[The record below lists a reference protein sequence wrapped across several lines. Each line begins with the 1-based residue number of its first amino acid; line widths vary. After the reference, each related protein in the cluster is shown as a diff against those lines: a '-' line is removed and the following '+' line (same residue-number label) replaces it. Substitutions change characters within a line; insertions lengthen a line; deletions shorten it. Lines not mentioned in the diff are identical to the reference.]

1 LAAATAWLNKQDK
14 TSNNFERL
22 RNEVLWLQQHFHAVD
37 LDLIKQSLASKSSDS
52 RAAAART
59 LSDERA
65 YLSGVQELLQSLISD
80 PHPRVRIEAVRGLS
94 FFSNDDS
101 TKAVLTALAG
111 KEDNYFVEYTVGA
124 ALGANINSWRGAHLK
139 GEIATN
145 NVAKDLLDSVIALD
159 KKGAEAV
166 PYLQILLG
174 KDPQPEEARNKAMQ
188 AIADIKGG
196 NIENGKLV
204 FRRTC
209 IACHRVYGEGA
220 AFGPDM
226 EKVGT
231 RLSKYK
237 LVESV
242 IDPNAE
248 IDAKYESTMILTDE
262 GVIISGLLVSEDDE
276 SVVIFDGKEKKTV
289 LKESIEERKKQRQSS
304 MPEGLAGTIA
314 PSEFLDVL
322 AFMHSLK

>member
-1 LAAATAWLNKQDK
+1 MASNK
-14 TSNNFERL
+14 
-22 RNEVLWLQQHFHAVD
+22 
-37 LDLIKQSLASKSSDS
+37 
-52 RAAAART
+52 
-59 LSDERA
+59 
-65 YLSGVQELLQSLISD
+65 
-80 PHPRVRIEAVRGLS
+80 
-94 FFSNDDS
+94 
-101 TKAVLTALAG
+101 AG
-111 KEDNYFVEYTVGA
+111 KE
-124 ALGANINSWRGAHLK
+124 
-139 GEIATN
+139 
-145 NVAKDLLDSVIALD
+145 LLDRVIALD

-174 KDPQPEEARNKAMQ
+174 KDQQPEEARNKAMQ

-196 NIENGKLV
+196 NIENGKFV

-209 IACHRVYGEGA
+209 TACHRVYGEGA

-231 RLSKYK
+231 RLSMYK

-262 GVIISGLLVSEDDE
+262 GTVISGLLVSEDDE
-276 SVVIFDGKEKKTV
+276 KVVIFDGKEKKTV

-322 AFMHSLK
+322 AFLHSLK